1 MLMVRNLQREER
13 ERVQMQHVQA
23 NLDSVRTLVQSI
35 AQNSGGGGASSE
47 EIRLI
52 RERLE
57 QLSLGE
63 SSGSASDLI
72 VASKFLQEAADKLV
86 LGESKLEDH
95 TTLAKGILDHFR
107 SEVDRLKVRIILSKF
122 IQRDLPLF
130 GCETGK

>member
-1 MLMVRNLQREER
+1 MFLNNIVCCVDAKFMLMVRNLQREER

-23 NLDSVRTLVQSI
+23 NLDSVRVLVQSI

-63 SSGSASDLI
+63 SGGSASDLI

-95 TTLAKGILDHFR
+95 ATLAKGILDHFR
-107 SEVDRLKVRIILSKF
+107 SEVDRLKVRNIFKF
-122 IQRDLPLF
+122 
-130 GCETGK
+130 K